1 MKVLKSLIIAA
12 LIGVVIGATPV
23 MAFAKDKK
31 LNGPDVVAIADISV
45 GLNGLVCDFCSLAL
59 NKTFKKRDEVRGT
72 YIDLDTKTLSVALA
86 QDQNL
91 DNDTVI
97 SLVKKA
103 GYSVTK
109 IARKDGPEFIPSQKD
124 KKKSKKQP

>member
-1 MKVLKSLIIAA
+1 MNMFKSLAIVVLISTAPMLA
-12 LIGVVIGATPV
+12 L
-23 MAFAKDKK
+23 AKDAK
-31 LNGPDVVAIADISV
+31 LKGPEIVAIADISV
-45 GLNGLVCDFCSLAL
+45 GLNGLVCDFCTLAL

-86 QDQNL
+86 DNQTL
-91 DNDTVI
+91 DNEAVM

-109 IARKDGPEFIPSQKD
+109 IARKDGSEFIPPVKT
-124 KKKSKKQP
+124 KKKS

>member
-1 MKVLKSLIIAA
+1 MFKSLAIAA
-12 LIGVVIGATPV
+12 LISTAPMTAI
-23 MAFAKDKK
+23 AKDVK
-31 LNGPDVVAIADISV
+31 LKGPEVVEIADISV
-45 GLNGLVCDFCSLAL
+45 GLNGLVCDFCTLAL
-59 NKTFKKRDEVRGT
+59 NKTFRKRAEVRGT

-86 QDQNL
+86 EKQAL

-109 IARKDGPEFIPSQKD
+109 IARKDGSEFIPPTKT
-124 KKKSKKQP
+124 KNKS

>member
-1 MKVLKSLIIAA
+1 MKMFKSLAIAVLISTAPMSA
-12 LIGVVIGATPV
+12 L
-23 MAFAKDKK
+23 AKDVK
-31 LNGPDVVAIADISV
+31 LKGPEIVAIADISV
-45 GLNGLVCDFCSLAL
+45 GLNGLVCDFCTLAL

-86 QDQNL
+86 DNQTL
-91 DNDTVI
+91 DNEAVM

-109 IARKDGPEFIPSQKD
+109 IARKDGSEFIPPVKT
-124 KKKSKKQP
+124 KNKS

>member
-1 MKVLKSLIIAA
+1 MNMFKSLAIAVLISTAPMSA
-12 LIGVVIGATPV
+12 L
-23 MAFAKDKK
+23 AKDVK
-31 LNGPDVVAIADISV
+31 LNGPEIVAIADISV
-45 GLNGLVCDFCSLAL
+45 GLNGLVCDFCTLAL

-86 QDQNL
+86 DNQTL
-91 DNDTVI
+91 DNEAVM

-109 IARKDGPEFIPSQKD
+109 ITRKNGSEFIPPVKT
-124 KKKSKKQP
+124 KKKS

>member
-1 MKVLKSLIIAA
+1 MNMFKSLAIAV
-12 LIGVVIGATPV
+12 LISTAPMSTL
-23 MAFAKDKK
+23 AKDVK
-31 LNGPDVVAIADISV
+31 LKGPEIVAIADISV
-45 GLNGLVCDFCSLAL
+45 GLNGLVCDFCTLAL

-86 QDQNL
+86 DNQTL
-91 DNDTVI
+91 DNEAVM

-109 IARKDGPEFIPSQKD
+109 ITRKNGSEFIPPVKT
-124 KKKSKKQP
+124 KKKS

>member
-1 MKVLKSLIIAA
+1 MNMFKSLAIAVLISTAPMSA
-12 LIGVVIGATPV
+12 L
-23 MAFAKDKK
+23 AKDAK
-31 LNGPDVVAIADISV
+31 LKGPDIVAIADISV
-45 GLNGLVCDFCSLAL
+45 GLNGLVCDFCTLAL

-86 QDQNL
+86 DNQTL
-91 DNDTVI
+91 DNEAVM

-109 IARKDGPEFIPSQKD
+109 ITRKNGSEFIPPVKT
-124 KKKSKKQP
+124 KKKS

>member
-1 MKVLKSLIIAA
+1 MNMFKSLAIAVLISTAPMSA
-12 LIGVVIGATPV
+12 L
-23 MAFAKDKK
+23 AKDVK
-31 LNGPDVVAIADISV
+31 LNGPDIVAIADISV
-45 GLNGLVCDFCSLAL
+45 GLNGLVCDFCTLAL

-86 QDQNL
+86 DNQTL
-91 DNDTVI
+91 DNEAVM

-109 IARKDGPEFIPSQKD
+109 IARKDGSEFIPPVKT
-124 KKKSKKQP
+124 KNKS

>member
-1 MKVLKSLIIAA
+1 MNMFKSLAIAVLISTAPMSA
-12 LIGVVIGATPV
+12 L
-23 MAFAKDKK
+23 AKDVK
-31 LNGPDVVAIADISV
+31 LNGPEIVAIADISV
-45 GLNGLVCDFCSLAL
+45 GLNGLVCDFCTLAL

-86 QDQNL
+86 DNQTL
-91 DNDTVI
+91 DDAAVM

-109 IARKDGPEFIPSQKD
+109 IARKDGSEFIPPVKT
-124 KKKSKKQP
+124 KKKS